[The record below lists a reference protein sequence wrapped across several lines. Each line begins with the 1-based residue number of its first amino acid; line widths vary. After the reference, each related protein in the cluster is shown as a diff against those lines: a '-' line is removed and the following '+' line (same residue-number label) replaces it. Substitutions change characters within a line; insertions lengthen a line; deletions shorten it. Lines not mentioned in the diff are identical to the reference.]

1 MKGRV
6 TEEQRKT
13 LAYIDATLILLEK
26 YLAFENGG
34 NFSGIVNPFDYLLGI
49 IRKSAKFEDIVEWLV
64 NMLVKTLPAI
74 ELGVKAVILSNLK
87 ATIDCNNDPRIPY
100 KFRLLPPFS
109 SLESNINDAAKGIEI
124 NLRSIDYKNI
134 LSVSPLSEYG
144 QNYYFGTNVGYEIQC
159 LDEKL
164 NGTRFTTYRKAKKF
178 VEKEGLTTKNIV
190 EVSEINNVFE
200 LCRAED
206 FNAFLWF
213 VAHKAYFGEGKSSEK
228 VNGYIPFQPFTSSG
242 DLVDGYIP
250 YSVGDII
257 TGTSTLHICTKVK
270 VDYKGNYDTQGKP
283 YTEEALKKGDANSTW
298 EADFIPFA
306 PRKSSTDNTPR
317 GVNWYVNKNS
327 FYDFLLSPK
336 DREPRDYSKEVPIC
350 NVQYIGSKERLGEST
365 SVKRDNVL
373 INVLP
378 KPFIHIPQV
387 EVSAETKPSFK
398 IDVYGEAPWHI
409 QRILFN
415 EKGEPDSKGKYS
427 VWPTSKGTYSNNV
440 CEYPLNNGRLIVQK
454 GKYVL
459 DGDIS
464 QNLFE
469 CYPGLTVYEFN
480 YDYVMGIKLLDPE
493 VVFKQLMELVMNVK
507 VGPMHFNL
515 NKTETAYQ
523 MRVSEIVEN
532 ILNSTT
538 EESSDCFFSFS
549 NSKFEEMSQK
559 AELKRSQGY
568 SFTDNQNN
576 ATPIDTSEV
585 LEILSEFKNDAT
597 LEENKDVMTRAIKS
611 VTAKITS
618 EVLPEDKYNVE
629 LGFISDCIKAL
640 TNIIVE
646 TLLSPKMVI
655 LFEMN
660 KQLMSRDPLKPLSI
674 EEFIES
680 IQGLLVAVV
689 HEIRDLILREL
700 LAWAMKILQD
710 ITSKAATLLAN
721 EQAHYYAMIMMSLLR
736 ACASIKFKNRSNKY
750 LDTQLDDVYYA
761 DIDPIDQPKIETC

>member
-13 LAYIDATLILLEK
+13 LAYIDAILLLLEK
-26 YLAFENGG
+26 YIAFENGG
-34 NFSGIVNPFDYLLGI
+34 NFSGIINPFDYLLGI
-49 IRKSAKFEDIVEWLV
+49 IRKTAKFEDIVEWLV

-109 SLESNINDAAKGIEI
+109 SLGSNINDAAKGIEI

-178 VEKEGLTTKNIV
+178 IEKEGLTTKNIV

-213 VAHKAYFGEGKSSEK
+213 VAHKAYFGEGKSSDK
-228 VNGYIPFQPFTSSG
+228 VSGYIPFQPFTSSG
-242 DLVDGYIP
+242 KLEDGCIP

-270 VDYKGNYDTQGKP
+270 VDYKGNYDAQGKP
-283 YTEEALKKGDANSTW
+283 YEEEALKKGDANSTW

-387 EVSAETKPSFK
+387 KVSAETDPSFK
-398 IDVYGEAPWHI
+398 IDVYGEAPWHV

-415 EKGEPDSKGKYS
+415 EKGEPDPKGKYS
-427 VWPTSKGTYSNNV
+427 VWPTSKGTYSDNV
-440 CEYPLNNGRLIVQK
+440 CEYRLNNGRLIVQK

-507 VGPMHFNL
+507 VGPMHFNV

-549 NSKFEEMSQK
+549 NSKFEEMLQK

-568 SFTDNQNN
+568 SFTDSQNN
-576 ATPIDTSEV
+576 VTPIDTSEV

-611 VTAKITS
+611 VTAKITD

-629 LGFISDCIKAL
+629 MGFISDCIKAL
-640 TNIIVE
+640 TNTIVE

-660 KQLMSRDPLKPLSI
+660 KQLMAKEPSKPLSI
-674 EEFIES
+674 EKFIES
-680 IQGLLVAVV
+680 MQGLLVAIVN
-689 HEIRDLILREL
+689 EIRDLILREL

-710 ITSKAATLLAN
+710 ITSKVATLLAN

-736 ACASIKFKNRSNKY
+736 FMSRINLKGKH